1 MVRPEILQGLAAA
14 ARKELGFEGELHAGL
29 RLVEDLQLDSIRLL
43 SLAMAVEDH
52 FQIALDADDE
62 AGIVTVG
69 DLLAL
74 IEKKLDEKKLDEKKL
89 DETKLDETKPDE
101 TKPGGDGAS

>member
-1 MVRPEILQGLAAA
+1 MARPEILQGLAAA
-14 ARKELGFEGELHAGL
+14 ARKELGYSGELHPGL

-74 IEKKLDEKKLDEKKL
+74 IE
-89 DETKLDETKPDE
+89 TKLAAEPLDSRPD
-101 TKPGGDGAS
+101 GGAA

>member
-1 MVRPEILQGLAAA
+1 MARPEILQGLAAA
-14 ARKELGFEGELHAGL
+14 ARKELGYVGELRPEL

-52 FQIALDADDE
+52 FKIALDADDE

-74 IEKKLDEKKLDEKKL
+74 IE
-89 DETKLDETKPDE
+89 TKWD
-101 TKPGGDGAS
+101 GGGSP

>member
-1 MVRPEILQGLAAA
+1 MARPEILQGLAAA
-14 ARKELGFEGELHAGL
+14 ARKELGYSGELHPGL

-74 IEKKLDEKKLDEKKL
+74 IE
-89 DETKLDETKPDE
+89 TKLATEPLDSRPD
-101 TKPGGDGAS
+101 GGAA